1 MVLKIVERGIHK
13 DIVIREGEMFLL
25 PARIP
30 HSPQRFANTVGL
42 VLERERWQKLEAYSL
57 IHYTGHSGPK
67 LRSIHSHKPLT
78 HELWSERVSERASKL
93 VSGKRS

>member
-1 MVLKIVERGIHK
+1 MTLYIRQIKVVHLFAGDMVLKIVERGIHK

-67 LRSIHSHKPLT
+67 L
-78 HELWSERVSERASKL
+78 HEIDVFNS
-93 VSGKRS
+93 